1 MTTIEKVSKNIA
13 AARKNA
19 KYTQQETADYLN
31 IHISQWQKYE
41 YAKIQLD
48 YDKMIQIC
56 KLFDV
61 SADYLLGLTDYE

>member
-1 MTTIEKVSKNIA
+1 MTTIEKVSKRIVE
-13 AARKNA
+13 ARKNA
-19 KYTQQETADYLN
+19 KYTQQEVATKLN

-48 YDKMIQIC
+48 YDKLIAVC

-61 SADYLLGLTDYE
+61 SADYMLGLSDI

>member
-1 MTTIEKVSKNIA
+1 MTTIEKVSKKLVQCRRNVQL
-13 AARKNA
+13 
-19 KYTQQETADYLN
+19 TQQQVANALN

-48 YDKMIQIC
+48 YDKLIAVC

-61 SADYLLGLTDYE
+61 SADYLLGLSEI